1 MKFID
6 SILKNLKLLYV
17 EDDEFARDEI
27 ADFLEFEVG
36 ELKTASNGE
45 EGLEIFKTFH
55 PDIVITD
62 INMPQM
68 NGLELAKELRQIPS
82 VRVKPILALTTENSP
97 EMKQKGR
104 AAGLT
109 GWISKP
115 FSKEKLSMAL
125 KRVLRI

>member
-1 MKFID
+1 MAKTVACVDD
-6 SILKNLKLLYV
+6 SATVHLSLEEAMADYINNGIIRRLEYTNPI
-17 EDDEFARDEI
+17 EFLQD
-27 ADFLEFEVG
+27 V
-36 ELKTASNGE
+36 KS
-45 EGLEIFKTFH
+45 GLIY
-55 PDIVITD
+55 DLVIVD